1 MRRPVVVALCLIGT
15 GVLAGCGD
23 READASRALQ
33 SISLVD
39 DTNLT
44 DLMQTT
50 ASPEEAVVFFD
61 GALKEHP
68 DRIDLQRGL
77 ARSLVRAGR
86 ATEAVGRWRDITQHP
101 EAGPEDGVSLADALL
116 RTNRWD
122 EAREVLHAIPPT
134 HETFDRYRLEAMLA
148 DADEQWDKA
157 DSFYETAVGL
167 TTRPASV
174 LNNWGFSKLTRG
186 DAAGAER
193 MFVEAL
199 RYDPN
204 LFAAKNNLA
213 MARGSQGNYTL
224 PLIRMTQT
232 ERAQLLHT
240 LAMTAIRKNDVVTG
254 RGLLQEAVDTH
265 PQHFEEAARALRA
278 LEAAG

>member
-1 MRRPVVVALCLIGT
+1 MRLPVVVVLCLAGA
-15 GVLAGCGD
+15 GLVSGCGQGD
-23 READASRALQ
+23 ADASRALQ

-39 DTNLT
+39 DDNLT
-44 DLMQTT
+44 DLMLTT
-50 ASPEEAVVFFD
+50 AEPEEAVTYFR
-61 GALKEHP
+61 GAVAEAP

-86 ATEAVGRWRDITQHP
+86 ATDAVGLWREIVARS
-101 EAGPEDGVSLADALL
+101 EAGPEDSVALADALI

-122 EAREVLHAIPPT
+122 EAREVLHSVPPT

-148 DADEQWDKA
+148 DAAEQWDKA
-157 DSFYETAVGL
+157 DSFYETAAGM

-186 DAAGAER
+186 DASGAER
-193 MFVEAL
+193 MFGEAL
-199 RYDPN
+199 RHDPHM
-204 LFAAKNNLA
+204 FAAKNNLA
-213 MARGSQGNYTL
+213 MARGAQRNYTL
-224 PLIRMTQT
+224 PLVRMTQT

-240 LAMTAIRKNDVVTG
+240 LAMTAIKQGDVITG
-254 RGLLQEAVDTH
+254 RNLLAEAVDTH

-278 LEAAG
+278 LEAQG